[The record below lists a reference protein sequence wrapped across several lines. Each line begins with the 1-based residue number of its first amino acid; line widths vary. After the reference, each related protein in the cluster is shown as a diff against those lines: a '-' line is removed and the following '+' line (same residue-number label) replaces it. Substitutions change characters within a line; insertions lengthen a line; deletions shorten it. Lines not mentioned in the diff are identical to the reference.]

1 MMVQPSWCQ
10 CEWHSIFWLQRAT
23 RTRLSACRKAHKPAQ
38 GKTSEMAWHRQA
50 LVLGLYIK
58 KIICSKAEVHRS
70 LQHPSAE
77 VTSHTTRV
85 PPVGFELAIDGIQF
99 HVIANLD

>member
-1 MMVQPSWCQ
+1 
-10 CEWHSIFWLQRAT
+10 
-23 RTRLSACRKAHKPAQ
+23 
-38 GKTSEMAWHRQA
+38 MAWHRQA

-70 LQHPSAE
+70 FKLQHPSAE

-85 PPVGFELAIDGIQF
+85 PPVVFELAIDGIQF
-99 HVIANLD
+99 HVIANLDKT